1 MSCRFAS
8 LVATLVLAGLPIAA
22 SAGAPQP
29 PAEVS
34 GLHFSGVTLS
44 WDPAPGAVAYRYYRA
59 NLSDLPNYCES
70 GWEVTGDTSVDDVE
84 LPASG
89 VGFAYLVRGINSG
102 GDGSLGLTS
111 GGVERGTFLDCD
123 GDRDGTKDA
132 LDNCPIDSNATQ
144 VDTDNDGIGDA
155 CDFDRSGVELLGRLV
170 PRELPNF
177 EVVANEAWSYVSPSG
192 EEYAI
197 IGFRRGTAFV
207 RVTDPLRP
215 GLSGYV
221 ADPLVDQV
229 WRDMAVFGEY
239 AYVVSDGFGT
249 GLQIVDLSGIDND
262 VVTLVNTTQLGVGFT
277 EAHNVF
283 VNEDSGFLYL
293 AIPDLN
299 GGAGL
304 TAVDLNADPTN
315 PTIAGVWTDSS
326 PGVRCHDL
334 YVLTYTS
341 GAFVGKEIAYCF
353 AENDGLRVVDVTDK
367 GNMFRLSFLF
377 YPNTNYSHQ
386 GWLTEDLRHVLIGD
400 EGDEQA
406 AGIPTT
412 TYVVNVADPANPV
425 FTTSFTS
432 GLPSIDHNLMVRG
445 EFVHEANYSS
455 GLRIFSLCNI
465 ANIQEVGF
473 FDTRPENNGT
483 NFQGA
488 WGTDVQLPSGT
499 VLVSDRQRGLFV
511 LDASTALSSF
521 NDKCSVGPPLDL
533 VCDACIGQICALD
546 AGCCGV
552 QWDAQCVQRVRTLC
566 GSLTCAE
573 SAGACSHTLCTEG
586 APLAAGCDVPP
597 ASVSCVDAICQQDA
611 DCCQTE
617 WTADCVNAVSGVCGL
632 NCD

>member
-1 MSCRFAS
+1 MAKDRRTRDQKRKKKLKERKRKERQTES
-8 LVATLVLAGLPIAA
+8 LAYMGGKYKTDKLIPTWMHTEIGIYESYVMTDRRLLDQTVVSALESLIRQIRAGTL
-22 SAGAPQP
+22 P
-29 PAEVS
+29 PREDTSEIHYEVS
-34 GLHFSGVTLS
+34 REEDLVIENIRRSWAGHFADEWKPPKDKLIGVLRTILGS
-44 WDPAPGAVAYRYYRA
+44 IEKVRAPGPRSQSYMRHVEGFLTKKLGVSVKAY
-59 NLSDLPNYCES
+59 SQKME
-70 GWEVTGDTSVDDVE
+70 
-84 LPASG
+84 
-89 VGFAYLVRGINSG
+89 
-102 GDGSLGLTS
+102 
-111 GGVERGTFLDCD
+111 
-123 GDRDGTKDA
+123 
-132 LDNCPIDSNATQ
+132 PIPEPPED
-144 VDTDNDGIGDA
+144 
-155 CDFDRSGVELLGRLV
+155 ELLTLGRRWIL
-170 PRELPNF
+170 
-177 EVVANEAWSYVSPSG
+177 
-192 EEYAI
+192 
-197 IGFRRGTAFV
+197 
-207 RVTDPLRP
+207 
-215 GLSGYV
+215 
-221 ADPLVDQV
+221 
-229 WRDMAVFGEY
+229 
-239 AYVVSDGFGT
+239 
-249 GLQIVDLSGIDND
+249 
-262 VVTLVNTTQLGVGFT
+262 
-277 EAHNVF
+277 
-283 VNEDSGFLYL
+283 
-293 AIPDLN
+293 
-299 GGAGL
+299 
-304 TAVDLNADPTN
+304 
-315 PTIAGVWTDSS
+315 
-326 PGVRCHDL
+326 
-334 YVLTYTS
+334 
-341 GAFVGKEIAYCF
+341 
-353 AENDGLRVVDVTDK
+353 
-367 GNMFRLSFLF
+367 
-377 YPNTNYSHQ
+377 
-386 GWLTEDLRHVLIGD
+386 

-425 FTTSFTS
+425 FTTSFTN

-573 SAGACSHTLCTEG
+573 SAGACSHRLCTEG
-586 APLAAGCDVPP
+586 APLTAGCDVPP